1 MTETDQ
7 LGVPRP
13 AGVSSSHQGLSTK
26 AESAKLMARSSSV
39 GLSHR
44 WHSFNILLAF
54 FTNPIHKNILN
65 VLESAK

>member
-39 GLSHR
+39 G
-44 WHSFNILLAF
+44 
-54 FTNPIHKNILN
+54 
-65 VLESAK
+65 